1 MFFIKILT
9 ILSISSSGRS
19 AGMVMWISFIY
30 IVQYTRDSKRFASK
44 SLFVLIFLI
53 QIHKKIFIQ
62 NEYKYV
68 NMPVFLSYV
77 FTLDLP
83 ISQNTLLENLPALGR
98 EFRLS
103 VEFKASSTNSG
114 GMNSVMG
121 MSNYGPSVFVK
132 HDDKKVRKVEILEWL
147 CPSRL

>member
-1 MFFIKILT
+1 
-9 ILSISSSGRS
+9 
-19 AGMVMWISFIY
+19 
-30 IVQYTRDSKRFASK
+30 
-44 SLFVLIFLI
+44 
-53 QIHKKIFIQ
+53 
-62 NEYKYV
+62 
-68 NMPVFLSYV
+68 MPVFFLSYV

-132 HDDKKVRKVEILEWL
+132 HDDKKVRKVEILE
-147 CPSRL
+147 